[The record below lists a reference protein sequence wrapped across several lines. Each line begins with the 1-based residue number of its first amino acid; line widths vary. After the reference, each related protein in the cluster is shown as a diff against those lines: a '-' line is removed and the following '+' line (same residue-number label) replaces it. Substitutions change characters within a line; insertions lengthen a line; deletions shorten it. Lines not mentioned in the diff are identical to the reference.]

1 MKKRNIYQWTVAF
14 IAIVLLG
21 QGCEEKPAYFF
32 NDTVGVYFKYPYY
45 VNPNGVVTSLEM
57 DSVVYSFA
65 GRPEE
70 VVQDTVWLAVQI
82 IGERQNRDRPYHVQV
97 VRDSSTAV
105 EGIDFEKLK
114 PEYIVEKNSGI
125 DSFPIVLYRNE
136 IKKRLN
142 KTLMVKLSSTTDL
155 PLACVEY
162 QQMKVNV
169 SAYYNE
175 PWWWE
180 KGISMYLKEFHFL
193 KLEQWVKETG
203 SLDVDPYGDIMYN
216 EYVSKKIQ
224 KYFEEN
230 VILDPFTGK
239 RVLC

>member
-1 MKKRNIYQWTVAF
+1 M
-14 IAIVLLG
+14 
-21 QGCEEKPAYFF
+21 
-32 NDTVGVYFKYPYY
+32 
-45 VNPNGVVTSLEM
+45 VTSLEM

-70 VVQDTVWLAVQI
+70 VVQDTVWLTVQI
-82 IGERQNRDRPYHVQV
+82 IGERQNRDRIYNVQV

-136 IKKRLN
+136 IKKTLN
-142 KTLMVKLSSTTDL
+142 KTLMVKLSSTADL